1 MSEIQNPDNPT
12 LEKLIREVDYVKM
25 GENYIPSKFAIKFIN
40 FIKLV
45 NGESG
50 EENKSPIF
58 HYDILDTIYKNKN
71 VLIVSFRG
79 SAKTTL
85 VVEYLILYIAVFGE
99 LDGFGKIN
107 VGIYVGDTM
116 DNGVKNLRANLEHR
130 YNNSEFLQKFI
141 VHARFTDVEW
151 EFTNAEGHKSCWRGF
166 GAASGVR
173 GFKKYGE
180 RPQIACHARGTP
192 IVTDIGEHLV
202 EDYYHVHPSKFETG
216 KKVRVCGL
224 LDEEIVTNDHRYKC
238 VEVTKTR
245 HKKYNK
251 VSNGVYTTSSTTEYS
266 YSDFKWV
273 EAKDLKKLG
282 KLGNQQRITHY
293 IVKPIDRTVG
303 SVQPILQTFERINVR
318 DDKGRIVKTSKYT
331 TEAIYEPML
340 KDSFWWLYG
349 LWLADGHRSENAF
362 HFTVANTQKDTVGE
376 KIIECVKDIGLHV
389 GVHVTE
395 RLGCYQLTVSS
406 KAISTWLKKYKR
418 GISVKDIPKWVLQ
431 LPLEKQKQILL
442 GYIAGD
448 GYVDLANNQVRINSV
463 NLNVLRQLGV
473 IAERLGLPYHIR
485 NTKKAGTETFPN
497 GQVYN
502 VRHQYEIRFRDNVN
516 KVLGIPITD
525 NPDVIKQVFI
535 EDGYIYRRVRSVIDS
550 EETEFIPITTPS
562 HEYLTSFGIS
572 HNCLDDLMS
581 DKSAESKTIIKDIE
595 NVIYKAVRQAMHP
608 TKRKV
613 IWIGTPFNKKDPLY
627 KAAGTKAWSTK
638 VYPICMQF
646 PCTKENFV
654 GAWEDRFPYEAVR
667 AEYDMLKENGRV
679 DAFNQELM
687 LRILSDDDRLV
698 LDEDI
703 VWYTRNTV
711 LNNLQDYNIY
721 ITTDFATSEKEK
733 ADFSV
738 ISVWALDWKGRFH
751 WIDGIV
757 KRQDMAVNVDDV
769 FRFVQLYVPLLTGVE
784 ISGQQKGFVSWL
796 KREMTVRSIYFMIA
810 SDKSSGEEGLRPNT
824 SKLTRFNIALPL
836 FKQRKIAFPEELK
849 ESAAILEFIDELSSV
864 TPSGFK
870 SLHDDCADTI
880 SQLPLIEYFT
890 PIDPKFKRVEE
901 RSMSSENNY
910 YFTEPQEECKSSY
923 IV

>member
-1 MSEIQNPDNPT
+1 MSEVQNPDNPT

-50 EENKSPIF
+50 EENKSPLF

-79 SAKTTL
+79 SSKALALDTLLMTPTGHVSIGDVEIGDYVLDRNGKPTKVTHTSEVFHNQTYTITLANGESFVANEDHIHIVQYRTTANNGNTKENRWREVELTTKELLDKGIYYLSACTEKNPKGRENKYFIPLINKAVEYDSVPFGIDPYTVGVVLGDGHYQRNGQYIGITSSKDDVVELMSYLPYEKNKVLEDKRQPNTVSFSLKGLGHLWDTEVGDFKRENKKIPEGLLYGSVEDRVAVLRGLMDTDGTISENGAYSFSSTSEGLARGVHHIVKSLGGYSRISRYENAYKGYYLVAFNLQDINPFRLKRKADRWVKGKRYLSGSRVAIESIEPTEKPVPSKCISVESDTCSYLIENSIVTHNTTL
-85 VVEYLILYIAVFGE
+85 VAEYMILYQAVFGE
-99 LDGFGKIN
+99 LDGFGKVT
-107 VGIYVGDTM
+107 VGMYVGDTM
-116 DNGVKNLRANLEHR
+116 ENGVKNLRANLEHR

-151 EFTNAEGHKSCWRGF
+151 EFTNAEGHKLCYRGF
-166 GAASGVR
+166 GASTGVR

-180 RPQIACHARGTP
+180 RPQ
-192 IVTDIGEHLV
+192 
-202 EDYYHVHPSKFETG
+202 F
-216 KKVRVCGL
+216 
-224 LDEEIVTNDHRYKC
+224 
-238 VEVTKTR
+238 
-245 HKKYNK
+245 
-251 VSNGVYTTSSTTEYS
+251 
-266 YSDFKWV
+266 
-273 EAKDLKKLG
+273 
-282 KLGNQQRITHY
+282 
-293 IVKPIDRTVG
+293 
-303 SVQPILQTFERINVR
+303 
-318 DDKGRIVKTSKYT
+318 
-331 TEAIYEPML
+331 AI
-340 KDSFWWLYG
+340 
-349 LWLADGHRSENAF
+349 
-362 HFTVANTQKDTVGE
+362 
-376 KIIECVKDIGLHV
+376 
-389 GVHVTE
+389 
-395 RLGCYQLTVSS
+395 
-406 KAISTWLKKYKR
+406 
-418 GISVKDIPKWVLQ
+418 
-431 LPLEKQKQILL
+431 
-442 GYIAGD
+442 
-448 GYVDLANNQVRINSV
+448 
-463 NLNVLRQLGV
+463 
-473 IAERLGLPYHIR
+473 
-485 NTKKAGTETFPN
+485 
-497 GQVYN
+497 
-502 VRHQYEIRFRDNVN
+502 
-516 KVLGIPITD
+516 
-525 NPDVIKQVFI
+525 
-535 EDGYIYRRVRSVIDS
+535 
-550 EETEFIPITTPS
+550 
-562 HEYLTSFGIS
+562 
-572 HNCLDDLMS
+572 LDDLMS

-627 KAAGTKAWSTK
+627 KAAGTKAWTTK

-654 GAWEDRFPYEAVR
+654 GAWEDRFPYDAVR

-769 FRFVQLYVPLLTGVE
+769 FRLVQLYVPLLTGVE

-796 KREMTVRSIYFMIA
+796 KREMIIRGIYFMIA

-824 SKLTRFNIALPL
+824 SKLTRFNVALPL

-901 RSMSSENNY
+901 RSMGSENNY
-910 YFTEPQEECKSSY
+910 YFTEPQEEYKSSY

>member
-1 MSEIQNPDNPT
+1 MSEVQNPDNPT

-50 EENKSPIF
+50 EENKSPLF

-79 SAKTTL
+79 SSKALALDTLLMTPTGHIKMEDVEVGDYVIDRNGNPTLVTHTSEIFSNQTYRIQLSNGDSFIANEDHIHIVQYRTTENNGNTKDNKWKEVELTTKELLSKGIHYKKPISVRCPKGKENKYFIPLINNAVQYDAASFPIDPYTVGIVLGDGTYQALGQNISVTSSLTDIEELMSYIPYSKNKITIDKRQNNTGRFGIVGLGLLWQTEIGDYKRENKTIPDGLLYGTVNDRIEVLRGLMDSDGTITEKGCYSFCSTSKYLAKGVHHIVKSLGGNSRITKYTNSYKGYYTVSFNLQNINPFKLKRKADKWVENNHYKSGNRIGIESIEAIKETVLSKCISVDSTTKSYLIENSIVTHNTTL
-85 VVEYLILYIAVFGE
+85 VAEYMILYQAVFGE
-99 LDGFGKIN
+99 LDGFGKVT
-107 VGIYVGDTM
+107 VGMYVGDTM
-116 DNGVKNLRANLEHR
+116 ENGVKNLRANLEHR

-151 EFTNAEGHKSCWRGF
+151 EFTNAEGHKLCYRGF
-166 GAASGVR
+166 GASTGVR

-180 RPQIACHARGTP
+180 RPQ
-192 IVTDIGEHLV
+192 
-202 EDYYHVHPSKFETG
+202 F
-216 KKVRVCGL
+216 
-224 LDEEIVTNDHRYKC
+224 
-238 VEVTKTR
+238 
-245 HKKYNK
+245 
-251 VSNGVYTTSSTTEYS
+251 
-266 YSDFKWV
+266 
-273 EAKDLKKLG
+273 
-282 KLGNQQRITHY
+282 
-293 IVKPIDRTVG
+293 
-303 SVQPILQTFERINVR
+303 
-318 DDKGRIVKTSKYT
+318 
-331 TEAIYEPML
+331 AI
-340 KDSFWWLYG
+340 
-349 LWLADGHRSENAF
+349 
-362 HFTVANTQKDTVGE
+362 
-376 KIIECVKDIGLHV
+376 
-389 GVHVTE
+389 
-395 RLGCYQLTVSS
+395 
-406 KAISTWLKKYKR
+406 
-418 GISVKDIPKWVLQ
+418 
-431 LPLEKQKQILL
+431 
-442 GYIAGD
+442 
-448 GYVDLANNQVRINSV
+448 
-463 NLNVLRQLGV
+463 
-473 IAERLGLPYHIR
+473 
-485 NTKKAGTETFPN
+485 
-497 GQVYN
+497 
-502 VRHQYEIRFRDNVN
+502 
-516 KVLGIPITD
+516 
-525 NPDVIKQVFI
+525 
-535 EDGYIYRRVRSVIDS
+535 
-550 EETEFIPITTPS
+550 
-562 HEYLTSFGIS
+562 
-572 HNCLDDLMS
+572 LDDLMS

-627 KAAGTKAWSTK
+627 KAAGTKAWATK

-769 FRFVQLYVPLLTGVE
+769 FRLVQLYVPLLTGVE

-796 KREMTVRSIYFMIA
+796 KREMIVRGIYFMIA

-824 SKLTRFNIALPL
+824 SKLTRFNVALPL

-849 ESAAILEFIDELSSV
+849 ESAAILEFVDELSSV

-901 RSMSSENNY
+901 RSMGSENNY
-910 YFTEPQEECKSSY
+910 YFTEPQEEYKSSY